1 MDKES
6 KEDLICD
13 IAGYTDLFNF
23 TSLRRT
29 NTMNLIVIRDILAKA

>member
-6 KEDLICD
+6 KEDLIRD
-13 IAGYTDLFNF
+13 IAAHTDLFNF

-29 NTMNLIVIRDILAKA
+29 NTMNLIVIRDLLVKA